1 MSDKP
6 QVSQAFMSFAKN
18 APEHQK
24 IWMETAVKLSDS
36 SKLDQ
41 KTDELAYIAVLA
53 ALRLESGIPFHVKH
67 AKMLGASRDEVI
79 SAVLIGL
86 PAAGNAVIQ
95 SVPIAVQAYDE
106 SD

>member
-1 MSDKP
+1 MSNESK
-6 QVSQAFMSFAKN
+6 VSQAFMSFAQN

-24 IWMETAVKLSDS
+24 IWMETVQKLSDT
-36 SKLDQ
+36 SKLDN

-95 SVPIAVQAYDE
+95 SIPIAVQAYDE
-106 SD
+106 ND

>member
-1 MSDKP
+1 MSNEPK
-6 QVSQAFMSFAKN
+6 VSQAFMSFAQN
-18 APEHQK
+18 APEYQK
-24 IWMETAVKLSDS
+24 IWMETVQKLSDA
-36 SKLDQ
+36 SKLDN

-67 AKMLGASRDEVI
+67 AKMLGASRDEII

-95 SVPIAVQAYDE
+95 SIPIAVQAYDE
-106 SD
+106 ND